1 MISLILVESSLELI
15 PKELQQHPAVLAHA
29 KKLGKKP
36 SEVLLDNSWDF
47 AAMKGIKN
55 EIKRGR
61 PDLIHLCLLQSCG
74 IPLYHQN
81 KIRIYIHTINDKVIF
96 VGENVHLPKS
106 FHRFLGLIE
115 KLFKEKTIKAENYT
129 LLELKDMSFSQ
140 LIDKINPKQVIGLS
154 TQGESSTYSDVVSKL
169 DDNSCLVVGG
179 FQKGHFSD
187 SIKNRFDKSFKVD
200 TESLD
205 AHIVIARTLYEYE
218 KTIFM

>member
-1 MISLILVESSLELI
+1 MISLILAESSLEI
-15 PKELQQHPAVLAHA
+15 VPKELQLHPAVLAHA

-36 SEVLLDNSWDF
+36 SEILLDNSWDF

-61 PDLIHLCLLQSCG
+61 PDLIHLCLLQSCS

-96 VGENVHLPKS
+96 VGENVRLPKS

-115 KLFKEKTIKAENYT
+115 KLFIEKTIKAENDT

-169 DDNSCLVVGG
+169 DDNSCLVLGG

-205 AHIVIARTLYEYE
+205 AHIVIGRTLYEYE